1 MKILVTGANGFLG
14 ANVVR
19 ELLKRDAD
27 VRALVRKSSNLNP
40 LEGLSIQKH
49 FGNITSL
56 EDVEEAVAGC
66 SAVIHIA
73 AMTSQKHTNL
83 KSYFEANINATKNI
97 IDAAKKYNI
106 NRIIYVS
113 SAAVIGYGSKDN
125 PGSEANEIRYPF
137 NMMPYPKSKH
147 VAQKLMLKAAKELQ
161 TEVIVVNPTFMIGA
175 YDSKPSSG
183 QIILMAVGKRFVLV
197 PPGGKN
203 FIHVKDAAIG
213 ICNALTQGKNGEC
226 YLLSNQNLSFR
237 EFFSLV
243 NGFSNKRSVFIAI
256 PKSILLFLGLI
267 GSLIAK
273 TSINVSLNYY
283 NAVSLCV
290 SNFYSNKKSVKE
302 LSMPTTPIESAISES
317 VEWFTENGYLPKVS

>member
-1 MKILVTGANGFLG
+1 MKILVTGANGLLG

-19 ELLKRDAD
+19 ELLKRGTE
-27 VRALVRKSSNLNP
+27 VRALIRKSCNLNP
-40 LEGLSIQKH
+40 LKGLSIEKH
-49 FGNITSL
+49 FGNITSP
-56 EDVEEAVAGC
+56 EDVEEAIVGC

-73 AMTSQKHTNL
+73 AMTSQNHNNL

-106 NRIIYVS
+106 NKIIYVS
-113 SAAVIGYGSKDN
+113 SAAAIGYGSKDN

-147 VAQKLMLKAAKELQ
+147 VAQKLMLKAAEEL
-161 TEVIVVNPTFMIGA
+161 TTKIVVVNPTFMIGA

-213 ICNALTQGKNGEC
+213 VCNALTKGKNGEC
-226 YLLSNQNLSFR
+226 YLLSNQNLSFK

-243 NGFSNKRSVFIAI
+243 KNHSNKKSVFIAI
-256 PKSILLFLGLI
+256 PKSVMLFLGLV

-290 SNFYSNKKSVKE
+290 SNFYSNRKSVKE
-302 LSMPTTPIESAISES
+302 LNMPTTPIENAISES
-317 VEWFTENGYLPKVS
+317 VGWFTENGYLPKAS

>member
-1 MKILVTGANGFLG
+1 MKILVTGANGLLG

-19 ELLKRDAD
+19 ELLKRGAD

-213 ICNALTQGKNGEC
+213 TCNALTQGKNGEC

-317 VEWFTENGYLPKVS
+317 VEWFTENGYLPKVN